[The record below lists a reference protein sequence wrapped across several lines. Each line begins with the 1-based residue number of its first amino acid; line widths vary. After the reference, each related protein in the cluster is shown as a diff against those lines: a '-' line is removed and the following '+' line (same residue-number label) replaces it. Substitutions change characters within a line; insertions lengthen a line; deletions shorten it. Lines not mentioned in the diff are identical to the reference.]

1 MENLTNEQKQVL
13 IHLLTNAIDSLH
25 DSLCLEEIEDEA
37 AYILSSRYQEIMKIR
52 KIIEGKDN
60 EKN

>member
-1 MENLTNEQKQVL
+1 MDLTRDQKEDV
-13 IHLLTNAIDSLH
+13 IHLLTKAIDSLH
-25 DSLCLEEIEDEA
+25 DSLCLEDIGDEA
-37 AYILSSRYQEIMKIR
+37 AYILSSRYRDLIKIR

>member
-1 MENLTNEQKQVL
+1 MDLTREQKNDL
-13 IHLLTNAIDSLH
+13 IELLTRAIDSLH
-25 DSLCLEEIEDEA
+25 DSLCLEDIGDEA
-37 AYILSSRYQEIMKIR
+37 AYILSSRYRDLIKIR

>member
-1 MENLTNEQKQVL
+1 MDLTREQKNDL
-13 IHLLTNAIDSLH
+13 IDLLTRAIDSLH
-25 DSLCLEEIEDEA
+25 DSLCLEDIGDEA
-37 AYILSSRYQEIMKIR
+37 AYILSSRYRDLNKIR

>member
-1 MENLTNEQKQVL
+1 MENITSEQKQVL

-25 DSLCLEEIEDEA
+25 ELLLQEIGDEA
-37 AYILSSRYQEIMKIR
+37 AYILSSRYQELFKIR
-52 KIIEGKDN
+52 KIIEGEGD

>member
-1 MENLTNEQKQVL
+1 MENITSEQKQVL

-25 DSLCLEEIEDEA
+25 DSLCLEDIGDEA
-37 AYILSSRYQEIMKIR
+37 AYILSSRFQELFKIR
-52 KIIEGKDN
+52 KIIEGEND

>member
-1 MENLTNEQKQVL
+1 MDLTREQKNDLVD
-13 IHLLTNAIDSLH
+13 LLTRAIDSLH
-25 DSLCLEEIEDEA
+25 DSLCLEDIGDEA
-37 AYILSSRYQEIMKIR
+37 AYILSSRYRDLIKIR

>member
-1 MENLTNEQKQVL
+1 MENITSEQKQVL

-25 DSLCLEEIEDEA
+25 DSLCLEDIGDEA
-37 AYILSSRYQEIMKIR
+37 AYILSSRYQELSKIR
-52 KIIEGKDN
+52 KIIEGEYD

>member
-1 MENLTNEQKQVL
+1 MDLTREQKNDL
-13 IHLLTNAIDSLH
+13 IDLLTRAIESLH
-25 DSLCLEEIEDEA
+25 DSLCLEDIGDEA
-37 AYILSSRYQEIMKIR
+37 AYILSSRYRELNKIR

>member
-1 MENLTNEQKQVL
+1 MENITSEQKQVL

-25 DSLCLEEIEDEA
+25 DSLCLEDIGDEA
-37 AYILSSRYQEIMKIR
+37 AYILSSRYRELLSIQK
-52 KIIEGKDN
+52 KIEGEDD

>member
-1 MENLTNEQKQVL
+1 MDLTREQKNDLVD
-13 IHLLTNAIDSLH
+13 LLTRAIDSLH
-25 DSLCLEEIEDEA
+25 DSLCLEDIGDEA
-37 AYILSSRYQEIMKIR
+37 AYILSCRYTDFIKIR

>member
-1 MENLTNEQKQVL
+1 MDLTREQKNDLVD
-13 IHLLTNAIDSLH
+13 LLNRAIASLH
-25 DSLCLEEIEDEA
+25 DSLCLEDIGDEA
-37 AYILSSRYQEIMKIR
+37 AYILSSRYTDFIKIR

>member
-1 MENLTNEQKQVL
+1 MENITSEQKQVL

-25 DSLCLEEIEDEA
+25 DSLCIEDIGDEA
-37 AYILSSRYQEIMKIR
+37 AYILSSRYQELSKIR
-52 KIIEGKDN
+52 KIIEGEDD

>member
-1 MENLTNEQKQVL
+1 MDLTREQKNDLVD
-13 IHLLTNAIDSLH
+13 LLNRAIVSLH
-25 DSLCLEEIEDEA
+25 DSLCLEDIGDEA
-37 AYILSSRYQEIMKIR
+37 AYILSSRYRDLNKIR

>member
-1 MENLTNEQKQVL
+1 MENITSEQKQVL

-25 DSLCLEEIEDEA
+25 DSLCLEDIGDEA
-37 AYILSSRYQEIMKIR
+37 AYILSSRFQELLKIR
-52 KIIEGKDN
+52 KIIEGEDD

>member
-1 MENLTNEQKQVL
+1 MENITSEQKQVL

-25 DSLCLEEIEDEA
+25 DSLCMEDIGDEA
-37 AYILSSRYQEIMKIR
+37 AYILSSRYQELSKIR
-52 KIIEGKDN
+52 KIMEGKDN

>member
-1 MENLTNEQKQVL
+1 MENITSEQKQVL

-25 DSLCLEEIEDEA
+25 DSLCLEDIGDEA
-37 AYILSSRYQEIMKIR
+37 AYILSYRYEELFKIR
-52 KIIEGKDN
+52 KIIEGEND

>member
-1 MENLTNEQKQVL
+1 MENLTSEQKQVL

-25 DSLCLEEIEDEA
+25 ELLLQEIGDEA
-37 AYILSSRYQEIMKIR
+37 AYILSSRYQELFKIR
-52 KIIEGKDN
+52 KIIEGEGD

>member
-1 MENLTNEQKQVL
+1 MDLTREQKNDLVD
-13 IHLLTNAIDSLH
+13 LLTRAIESLH
-25 DSLCLEEIEDEA
+25 DSLCLEDIGDEA
-37 AYILSSRYQEIMKIR
+37 AYILSSRYTDLIKIR

>member
-1 MENLTNEQKQVL
+1 MDLTREQKDDVV
-13 IHLLTNAIDSLH
+13 HLLNKAIDSLH
-25 DSLCLEEIEDEA
+25 DSLCLEDIGDEA
-37 AYILSSRYQEIMKIR
+37 AYILSSRYRDLIKIR

>member
-1 MENLTNEQKQVL
+1 MDLTREQKNDLVE
-13 IHLLTNAIDSLH
+13 LLTRAIDSLH
-25 DSLCLEEIEDEA
+25 DSLCLEDIGDEA
-37 AYILSSRYQEIMKIR
+37 AYILSSRYRDLNKIR